1 MNEISQQSTVEG
13 GKLGWLCR
21 LWPRSVVARGY
32 SFVELLVVAT
42 ILLILA
48 SAILPLAKVT
58 MQRQREAEVRRS
70 LRELRTAID
79 NFKDMVDAG
88 LIGSTDVRAGS
99 EGYPPDLETL
109 VEGVSVVNDASG
121 RKLKFLRRIPIDPL
135 TGDTEWGLRAYQ
147 DRPDSTTWGGAKR
160 LRRLHDCQRYRAR
173 RNQISGLVA
182 HENARRT
189 ANQAR
194 HLGLDPH
201 RTDHRHLD
209 HYHSGGHRPRG
220 LSQRDSRALKKPS

>member
-1 MNEISQQSTVEG
+1 MNEISQQPKVEG
-13 GKLGWLCR
+13 EKFGCLCR
-21 LWPRSVVARGY
+21 FWPRTVVARGY

-42 ILLILA
+42 ILLVLA
-48 SAILPLAKVT
+48 SAILPLAKVA
-58 MQRQREAEVRRS
+58 MQRQREAELRRS

-79 NFKDMVDAG
+79 NFKDAVDAG

-147 DRPDSTTWGGAKR
+147 DRPDSITWGGQNVY
-160 LRRLHDCQRYRAR
+160 DVYTRAR
-173 RNQISGLVA
+173 G
-182 HENARRT
+182 T
-189 ANQAR
+189 A
-194 HLGLDPH
+194 LDG
-201 RTDHRHLD
+201 TS
-209 HYHSGGHRPRG
+209 Y
-220 LSQRDSRALKKPS
+220 RDW